1 MTTLSLADLDTKM
14 RRQLGLAE
22 PCDRSRPRSP
32 STANPT
38 VTLPVVKVSHTAAPC
53 QRQPQP
59 PGAEW
64 LKNGLHHL
72 RIAAVKRTSQ
82 GKTTGKSG

>member
-1 MTTLSLADLDTKM
+1 MTTLSLADLDPKM
-14 RRQLGLAE
+14 RRQLGLEE
-22 PCDRSRPRSP
+22 PCDRSRSP

-72 RIAAVKRTSQ
+72 RIAAVKRTTL
-82 GKTTGKSG
+82 GKTIGKSV